1 VRLPSLTLKYSRISL
16 IFLSKSSRISLI
28 SYRLHPFCSFLLSL
42 WCPHFCSRS
51 AHLFARHPSR
61 GSCSSRRP
69 EGRPT
74 YQTNPER
81 CALYIHAIPARD
93 WSMNCDL
100 RRMNKWAGRTA
111 VKQSS
116 RSARFK
122 VRFLSFSSHFLSFL
136 AQFLSHLLI
145 SSHFLSFPSPFSQ
158 EDDEREAE
166 ILVRPFGHFCS
177 LLAQNGSNLA
187 HSLLTVSSLSAPFCS
202 LQAHFRSLLA
212 QFSPF
217 QLTVC
222 SLLFAHR
229 SIIEWKSK
237 RSWRTQ
243 CTPRSR

>member
-1 VRLPSLTLKYSRISL
+1 MGRSNRGKAEQPVGEIQGAIYL
-16 IFLSKSSRISLI
+16 IFLSFSLI
-28 SYRLHPFCSFLLSL
+28 SHSISVSSPHLPLLSS
-42 WCPHFCSRS
+42 P
-51 AHLFARHPSR
+51 
-61 GSCSSRRP
+61 
-69 EGRPT
+69 
-74 YQTNPER
+74 
-81 CALYIHAIPARD
+81 
-93 WSMNCDL
+93 
-100 RRMNKWAGRTA
+100 
-111 VKQSS
+111 
-116 RSARFK
+116 
-122 VRFLSFSSHFLSFL
+122 FLSFL
-136 AQFLSHLLI
+136 
-145 SSHFLSFPSPFSQ
+145 SPFSQ

-177 LLAQNGSNLA
+177 LLAQDGSNLA